1 MNLFPFKGKKVAFV
15 LKKLVFLLTM
25 WLKRRKSTKKWL
37 TLRREKFAFALGRC
51 PMSRPLLQ
59 RVKGHITAAQSPLFS
74 ISATYSPPMEVNPCK
89 KCGRPVSVHA
99 EYCPYCGC
107 VVDRRPFVPA
117 STSKPLGGGSTPAP
131 SAPVSRPVAPPPPA
145 TPSPTPAPTAAATPS
160 PELQAVERLSE
171 ELGVA
176 TAETATSTA
185 HAAAAQSS
193 APASS
198 TTSAAVEPVAPTVA
212 PEVPPVPPTPTPPV
226 APPPAFEPSTDEDDD
241 EPRRSGGGMK
251 WALGLL
257 ALVVGG
263 CAAGGYY
270 YYDRYLAAPEPTVQ
284 TPIAKPDTTPAA
296 PAAVADN
303 EAELREKVV
312 NYWDVYAKRSS
323 GLILQ
328 YTNAQLR
335 KMLEAK
341 GFVNMTDTTATASTA
356 GDEVSERADVYEL
369 TTTKGAVLCRFVIN
383 NGRVYNELWFK
394 YPEDKAAF
402 VKAAAGSG
410 FKAGTSVDRE
420 AKTPTYYS
428 SFTTDSVRT
437 YPNTRHDYIVAGE
450 ETLKLFRERER

>member
-15 LKKLVFLLTM
+15 LKNSFFLLTM

-59 RVKGHITAAQSPLFS
+59 RVSCTSPPPKAALFS

-420 AKTPTYYS
+420 AKTPTFYS

>member
-251 WALGLL
+251 WALGIL

>member
-51 PMSRPLLQ
+51 PMSRPPSSACEL
-59 RVKGHITAAQSPLFS
+59 HITAAQSPLFS

-198 TTSAAVEPVAPTVA
+198 TTSAAVEPAEPTVA

-226 APPPAFEPSTDEDDD
+226 APPPAFDPSTDEDDD

-251 WALGLL
+251 WALGVL

-341 GFVNMTDTTATASTA
+341 GFVNMTDTTAAASTA

>member
-1 MNLFPFKGKKVAFV
+1 M
-15 LKKLVFLLTM
+15 
-25 WLKRRKSTKKWL
+25 
-37 TLRREKFAFALGRC
+37 
-51 PMSRPLLQ
+51 
-59 RVKGHITAAQSPLFS
+59 
-74 ISATYSPPMEVNPCK
+74 
-89 KCGRPVSVHA
+89 
-99 EYCPYCGC
+99 
-107 VVDRRPFVPA
+107 
-117 STSKPLGGGSTPAP
+117 
-131 SAPVSRPVAPPPPA
+131 
-145 TPSPTPAPTAAATPS
+145 
-160 PELQAVERLSE
+160 
-171 ELGVA
+171 
-176 TAETATSTA
+176 
-185 HAAAAQSS
+185 
-193 APASS
+193 
-198 TTSAAVEPVAPTVA
+198 
-212 PEVPPVPPTPTPPV
+212 
-226 APPPAFEPSTDEDDD
+226 
-241 EPRRSGGGMK
+241 
-251 WALGLL
+251 ALGLL

-420 AKTPTYYS
+420 AKTPT
-428 SFTTDSVRT
+428 FLLLVHHRQRAHFIPTRATTTSWPAKKR
-437 YPNTRHDYIVAGE
+437 
-450 ETLKLFRERER
+450 

>member
-1 MNLFPFKGKKVAFV
+1 VAQTPQVYKKMANF
-15 LKKLVFLLTM
+15 TA
-25 WLKRRKSTKKWL
+25 RKI
-37 TLRREKFAFALGRC
+37 
-51 PMSRPLLQ
+51 
-59 RVKGHITAAQSPLFS
+59 RVCSWSLPDVSPPSSACELHITAAQSPLFS

-270 YYDRYLAAPEPTVQ
+270 YYDRYLSAPEPTVQ
-284 TPIAKPDTTPAA
+284 TPIAKPDTMPAA

-420 AKTPTYYS
+420 AKTPTFYS